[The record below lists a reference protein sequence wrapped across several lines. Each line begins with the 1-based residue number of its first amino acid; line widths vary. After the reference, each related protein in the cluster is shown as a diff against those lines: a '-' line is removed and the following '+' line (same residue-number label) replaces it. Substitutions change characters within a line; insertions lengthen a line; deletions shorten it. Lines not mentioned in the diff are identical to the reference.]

1 MKRSPAMLKRC
12 GVSLVELLVVMSA
25 ATVILTLSTGLIHRL
40 MHAQSKARALADV
53 ERTTLRLGNDFRRD
67 VHQALR
73 AMTDK
78 SGLASGGFIRLENVD
93 GSQIEYHAENTT
105 IRRVQLLSGGV
116 VAREEY
122 SFAGECELD
131 AHVESERLVTLTIT
145 SRGRDD
151 ADADANVQ
159 QSIDGAKVDLQVV
172 AALGRRGAK

>member
-1 MKRSPAMLKRC
+1 MKRNPATLKRC

-73 AMTDK
+73 AVTDK
-78 SGLASGGFIRLENVD
+78 SELAGGVFIRLENVD
-93 GSQIEYHAENTT
+93 GSWAEYRLEETT
-105 IRRVQLLSGGV
+105 IRRVQAVSDRV
-116 VAREEY
+116 VAHEEY
-122 SFAGECELD
+122 SFGEEFALD
-131 AHVESERLVTLTIT
+131 AQVENERLVTLTIT

-151 ADADANVQ
+151 ADADANVR

-172 AALGRRGAK
+172 AALGQRGAK